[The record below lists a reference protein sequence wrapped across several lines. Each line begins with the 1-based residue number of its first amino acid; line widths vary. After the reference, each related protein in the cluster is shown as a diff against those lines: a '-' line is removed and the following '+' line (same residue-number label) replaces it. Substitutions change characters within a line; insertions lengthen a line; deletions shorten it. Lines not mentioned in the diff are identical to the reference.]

1 MQSGRSCRWSPV
13 QTTSLHGVANRF
25 VVNLVLFETTETESP
40 LPRADA
46 RAVHVLDVLRRREG
60 DSFDI
65 GRVNGPRGKAV
76 VRRITDG
83 HLELEFHWGAALPPR
98 VPLTLMIGLPR
109 PQTARKI
116 LMEAA
121 TLGVSTL
128 HFVSTERSDP
138 NYAASTL
145 WSSGEWRRH
154 VLAGAAQAFD
164 TRIPEVTWTKSLQEA
179 AREQSVGAWAL
190 ENGPSPKLLALDNY
204 EAGMRL
210 GEVEIEPRRP
220 VCLALGPE
228 RGWGASDRETL
239 RAHGFSLAHLGEPVL
254 RTETALVVALGIV
267 AARQGR
273 M

>member
-1 MQSGRSCRWSPV
+1 M
-13 QTTSLHGVANRF
+13 
-25 VVNLVLFETTETESP
+25 NLVLFESSELESP

-46 RAVHVLDVLRRREG
+46 RAAHVLDVLRRREG
-60 DSFDI
+60 DSLDV

-76 VRRITDG
+76 VRRITDR
-83 HLELEFHWGAALPPR
+83 HLELVFHWGTPLPPR
-98 VPLTLMIGLPR
+98 VPLSLIVGLPR

-121 TLGVSTL
+121 TLGASSL

-145 WSSGEWRRH
+145 WVSGEWRRH
-154 VLAGAAQAFD
+154 LLAGAAQAFD
-164 TRIPEVTWTKSLQEA
+164 TRIPVVTWTMSLQELA
-179 AREQSVGAWAL
+179 GQQAEVASGQG
-190 ENGPSPKLLALDNY
+190 NGLGPRLLALDNY

-210 GEVEIEPRRP
+210 GQVEIEPQCP

-228 RGWGASDRETL
+228 RGWGAGDREIL
-239 RAHGFSLAHLGEPVL
+239 RTHGFSLVHLGDPVL
-254 RTETALVVALGIV
+254 RTETAMVVALGIV